1 VSCQLYV
8 DALNVVTPTTSL
20 ELKHRIL
27 ADRSQAYLLYGD
39 IHTALRDINLA
50 LSSEYTL
57 PDSPKGMT
65 AECYIRRAKTLHRF
79 MRYSEARL
87 DHEEY
92 ERLCVEGGVET
103 TTESSDHANE
113 IDEGLRSLQDST
125 RRRNVELLQAI
136 DVCEYLTTKFIPYD

>member
-1 VSCQLYV
+1 
-8 DALNVVTPTTSL
+8 
-20 ELKHRIL
+20 
-27 ADRSQAYLLYGD
+27 
-39 IHTALRDINLA
+39 
-50 LSSEYTL
+50 
-57 PDSPKGMT
+57 
-65 AECYIRRAKTLHRF
+65 